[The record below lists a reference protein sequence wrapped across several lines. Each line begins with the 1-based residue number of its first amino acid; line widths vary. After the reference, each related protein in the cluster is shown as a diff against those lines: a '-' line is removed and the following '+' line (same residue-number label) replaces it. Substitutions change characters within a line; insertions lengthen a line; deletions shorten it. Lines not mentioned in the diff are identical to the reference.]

1 MPQAKNSVR
10 MSVDMPKD
18 IHDELEVFAKA
29 DHSSMTRV
37 IIVATAFY
45 IRHAASQMAFGR
57 AENFAEQILSEARR
71 AKQEKE
77 KSDSPVDQ
85 ETNKEK

>member
-10 MSVDMPKD
+10 LSVDMPKD
-18 IHDELEVFAKA
+18 IHDELEAFAKA
-29 DHSSMTRV
+29 EFKHTRV

-45 IRHAASQMAFGR
+45 FRHAASQMAFGR

-77 KSDSPVDQ
+77 KSDSPE
-85 ETNKEK
+85 ETKPK